1 MATRPAGESRN
12 DHFYYFKKKYFN
24 FIHLKHTSFFLEAQ
38 HFFQAAQF
46 PLSSHFQAAR
56 GLTAALRLENVAI
69 FPSSFERRRSSSSA
83 VGVFRGVPQV
93 ALLAHRAR
101 ARRQWTVDETARE
114 L

>member
-1 MATRPAGESRN
+1 VTLRLVLFSGKRP
-12 DHFYYFKKKYFN
+12 
-24 FIHLKHTSFFLEAQ
+24 
-38 HFFQAAQF
+38 
-46 PLSSHFQAAR
+46 SSHFQAAR

-101 ARRQWTVDETARE
+101 ARRQWTVDETARAMTG
-114 L
+114 LARADSVVSARRDKATAGFRPAAGASGP